1 MMNNGDNSEV
11 NEALESEHT
20 TNSNSHFS
28 REYVD
33 FKSRRLVFSIS
44 DDQKILDWIVK
55 NQAFHL
61 LQGNVIW
68 KRMEDVIFGNER
80 TWESLK
86 ERFLTHISRHLNMY
100 KISRSNIWRV
110 EKSLGILE
118 AKTMF
123 CDTDMEEESSV
134 VSDTIVKPKTFRK
147 RVNINKSISSTENGV
162 DEKTKRKSK
171 HSRYDS
177 SILPNSVHKNN
188 SSSDYREASGHKSN
202 ENIELGASDS
212 GIIKPDKF
220 VEDTNSF
227 EVSNVQHQ
235 NEPSLKSHEN
245 NNSINQDKCFTEDPI
260 DRGVSEDRLRQD
272 SDIMEEEELEP

>member
-11 NEALESEHT
+11 NEALESEQSM
-20 TNSNSHFS
+20 NSNSHFS

-61 LQGNVIW
+61 LLGNVIW

-118 AKTMF
+118 AKTM
-123 CDTDMEEESSV
+123 
-134 VSDTIVKPKTFRK
+134 
-147 RVNINKSISSTENGV
+147 
-162 DEKTKRKSK
+162 
-171 HSRYDS
+171 
-177 SILPNSVHKNN
+177 
-188 SSSDYREASGHKSN
+188 
-202 ENIELGASDS
+202 
-212 GIIKPDKF
+212 
-220 VEDTNSF
+220 
-227 EVSNVQHQ
+227 
-235 NEPSLKSHEN
+235 
-245 NNSINQDKCFTEDPI
+245 
-260 DRGVSEDRLRQD
+260 
-272 SDIMEEEELEP
+272 

>member
-1 MMNNGDNSEV
+1 M
-11 NEALESEHT
+11 
-20 TNSNSHFS
+20 
-28 REYVD
+28 
-33 FKSRRLVFSIS
+33 
-44 DDQKILDWIVK
+44 K

-100 KISRSNIWRV
+100 NLSKPNIWRV
-110 EKSLGILE
+110 EKGLGILE

-147 RVNINKSISSTENGV
+147 RVNINKSISSTEDGV

-171 HSRYDS
+171 YSRYDS
-177 SILPNSVHKNN
+177 SILPNSVSKN
-188 SSSDYREASGHKSN
+188 KSN

-220 VEDTNSF
+220 VKDTNSF
-227 EVSNVQHQ
+227 EVSNIQHQ
-235 NEPSLKSHEN
+235 NEPSLQSYEN
-245 NNSINQDKCFTEDPI
+245 NNSNNQDKSFTADAI
-260 DRGVSEDRLRQD
+260 DGGVSEDRLRQD